1 MDSIMKIETLIGVM
15 EIEKDIDKL
24 RIMIGIKK
32 VKNEDIRR
40 ENTITN
46 ITIIKE
52 MIKRS
57 VEIEITER
65 IEKEK
70 KVRTVKV
77 SGVENKKMKIIKID
91 ISSLI

>member
-1 MDSIMKIETLIGVM
+1 MKIETLIGVM
-15 EIEKDIDKL
+15 EIERDIDKL

-46 ITIIKE
+46 IPTIKE

-57 VEIEITER
+57 VEIEITEG

-77 SGVENKKMKIIKID
+77 SGVENKRMKTIKID
-91 ISSLI
+91 TLSLI